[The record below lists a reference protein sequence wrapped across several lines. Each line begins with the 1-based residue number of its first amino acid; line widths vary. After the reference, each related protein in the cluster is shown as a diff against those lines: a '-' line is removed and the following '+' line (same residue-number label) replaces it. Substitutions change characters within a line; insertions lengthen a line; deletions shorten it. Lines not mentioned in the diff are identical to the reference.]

1 MKRYPI
7 LLLMA
12 LAGSLL
18 LFSCGNKSNIPV
30 PKDAVLV
37 LQLNSAS
44 LSSKLSWKEIKEGDL
59 FKEMYAEVKDTLARK
74 LMEDPENS
82 GVDTKADLIMFVKKQ
97 GKSGYVA
104 FEGSLKDAAAFE
116 SFVKKATNKGDVA
129 TSGDFKTVSMGND
142 AVVLWNKTNFA
153 FLGDAPMLN
162 ALNNFTGSSN
172 GEFPRGLS
180 VDSLVIYGK
189 AIFDI
194 KGSASI
200 GDDDRFTSLL
210 KEPGDLH
217 FWLNGEQYLG
227 DLGSGMMSL
236 MKVNDLFKGNIST
249 GAINFDNGKITIK
262 TKSYVNDQLAAL
274 YKKYPSKNL
283 SSEVIDRIPSQNV
296 IAVLGMNY
304 PPEGLKELLKLT
316 GVDGLTNGFLEK
328 ANYSIDEFVK
338 ANKGELLV
346 AVSDFTMKET
356 KVSIPGYDGGA
367 PTEYTTS
374 QPDVKVLFATSIN
387 DKPAFDK
394 LITTLSNQLG
404 NDSASFGKIN
414 YQLNK
419 DWFAASNS
427 EEYVTKFLAGGSS
440 KQPFT
445 SRISGSSLALFVD
458 IQKILVA
465 SKASSKDS
473 TVNEALELSL
483 KMWQDVISTNGEFS
497 GNSSTGLLEI
507 NLVDKSTNSLK
518 QLNKYINEMG
528 LIQKKRNRY
537 NDVEVME
544 PTVDTTTIA
553 APPPSVDK

>member
-44 LSSKLSWKEIKEGDL
+44 LSSKLTWKEIKEGEL

-142 AVVLWNKTNFA
+142 AVVLWNKTNFV
-153 FLGDAPMLN
+153 FLGDAPIFS
-162 ALNNFTGSSN
+162 ALNNYTGGG
-172 GEFPRGLS
+172 GEAPRGITA
-180 VDSLVIYGK
+180 DSLLLYGK
-189 AIFDI
+189 GIFDI

-262 TKSYVNDQLAAL
+262 TKSYVNDQLAAI
-274 YKKYPSKNL
+274 YKKYPPKKL
-283 SSEVIDRIPSQNV
+283 SADVIDRIPSQNV
-296 IAVLGMNY
+296 IALLGMNY

-356 KVSIPGYDGGA
+356 KVSIPGYDGAA

-404 NDSASFGKIN
+404 NDSAAFGKIN

-427 EEYVTKFLAGGSS
+427 EEYVTKFLAGGSN

-497 GNSSTGLLEI
+497 GNSSAGLLEI

-528 LIQKKRNRY
+528 LIQKKKNNY
-537 NDVEVME
+537 SDMQVTEV
-544 PTVDTTTIA
+544 PAADTTVVL
-553 APPPSVDK
+553 PPATEK

>member
-44 LSSKLSWKEIKEGDL
+44 LSSKLTWKEIKEGEL

-142 AVVLWNKTNFA
+142 AVVLWNKTNFV
-153 FLGDAPMLN
+153 FLGDAPIFS
-162 ALNNFTGSSN
+162 ALNNYTGGG
-172 GEFPRGLS
+172 GEAPRGITA
-180 VDSLVIYGK
+180 DSLLLYGK
-189 AIFDI
+189 GIFDI

-262 TKSYVNDQLAAL
+262 TKSYVNDQLAAI
-274 YKKYPSKNL
+274 YKKYPPKKL
-283 SSEVIDRIPSQNV
+283 SADVIDRIPSQNV
-296 IAVLGMNY
+296 IALLGMNY

-404 NDSASFGKIN
+404 NDSAAFGKIN

-427 EEYVTKFLAGGSS
+427 EEYVTKFLAGGSN

-497 GNSSTGLLEI
+497 GNSSAGLLEI

-528 LIQKKRNRY
+528 LIQKKKNNY
-537 NDVEVME
+537 SDMQVTEV
-544 PTVDTTTIA
+544 PAADTTVVL
-553 APPPSVDK
+553 PPATEK

>member
-7 LLLMA
+7 YLLMA

-44 LSSKLSWKEIKEGDL
+44 LSSKLTWKEIKEGEL
-59 FKEMYAEVKDTLARK
+59 FKQASAEIKDSLAQK
-74 LMEDPENS
+74 LMDDPENS
-82 GVDTKADLIMFVKKQ
+82 GVDTKADLILFVKKQ
-97 GKSGYVA
+97 GKGGYVA
-104 FEGSLKDAAAFE
+104 IEGSLKDAAAFE
-116 SFVKKATNKGDVA
+116 SFVKKASNKTEVA
-129 TSGDFKTVSMGND
+129 TSGDFKSVSMGND
-142 AVVLWNKTNFA
+142 AVVLWNKSSFA
-153 FLGDAPMLN
+153 FVGDAPMLN
-162 ALNNFTGSSN
+162 ALSNITGGG
-172 GEFPRGLS
+172 GEAPRGITA
-180 VDSLVIYGK
+180 DSLLIYGK
-189 AIFDI
+189 GIFDI

-200 GDDDRFTSLL
+200 GDDDRYTALL

-283 SSEVIDRIPSQNV
+283 SAEVIDRIPSQNV

-346 AVSDFTMKET
+346 AVSDFSMKEN

-367 PTEYTTS
+367 PTEYTTT

-394 LITTLSNQLG
+394 LITTLSAQLG
-404 NDSASFGKIN
+404 SDSAMMGKIN

-427 EEYVTKFLAGGSS
+427 EEYVTKFLAGSS
-440 KQPFT
+440 NKHPFT
-445 SRISGSSLALFVD
+445 SRLSGSSIGLFVD
-458 IQKILVA
+458 IQKILQA
-465 SKASSKDS
+465 SKTSLKDS
-473 TVNEALELSL
+473 SAIETLDLSL
-483 KMWQDVISTNGEFS
+483 KMWQDVLSTGGEFS

-518 QLNKYINEMG
+518 QLNKYINDLG
-528 LIQKKRNRY
+528 LIQKKRSVY
-537 NDVEVME
+537 NDVIVSEV
-544 PTVDTTTIA
+544 PAADTTA
-553 APPPSVDK
+553 APAQVPEK